1 MAKTHSGGG
10 KATNNNH
17 DPTLKEHEAEHG
29 HSGEAITG
37 DQKRG
42 SSPSRKPSRS
52 TRG

>member
-10 KATNNNH
+10 KGTNNNH
-17 DPTLKEHEAEHG
+17 DPTLKEHEAAKG

-37 DQKRG
+37 EQKKG
-42 SSPSRKPSRS
+42 GTPDRKPSRS